1 MSIAVLLKAVPDVDT
16 LRFDPASRS
25 VVREGAELFLNP
37 FDQRA
42 LRVAL
47 ELARPSEPVVA
58 FSMGPPH
65 ARLRLAEARALGA
78 TSARLLTDPR
88 FAGSDVLATART
100 LAAVLGREPPDLVL
114 AGARSTDSDTGL
126 VGPEVGA
133 LLGLTVVTDAR
144 ALRRT
149 GPEAGF
155 EAIVDTPHGWA
166 KVSFPAPALVTV
178 GEKIAKPLRLEP
190 GRAEAAVGLVEQL
203 DLGATAL
210 APDQVGTTGSPT
222 WVSSVRDAAPNR
234 AARLFSEGSAAERVR
249 NAVAALSPLLRAPPP
264 SPPPIHAPPATL
276 RPDREVALLA
286 TDEDGHLDRAMLGWV
301 SEIRRISGEHWPSVV
316 WAGPAPAPGDVD
328 RLSRAGALAGYRIP
342 AGPGRVDARGAASA
356 LVRLLETRPELAAVG
371 TASEPFGREVAGRVA
386 AVRGLGAIG
395 DATSIEIRSA
405 GSLAFVKP
413 SFGGRTLATIE
424 SRTRPAVVTLRPS
437 LAPVGEASGPPLAW
451 NELSVPWVPSAI
463 RLLER
468 GEDPEPHAEPEGREV
483 VVAVGMGV
491 GGPEGV
497 ARATE
502 AAERWGAAV
511 VGTRKVVDAGW
522 LPARLQLG
530 LTGRALAPRLAVLL
544 GVRGSANHMVGWR
557 RAGALLA
564 VNSDPTAPVF
574 SGSDVGIVGSVE
586 EAVPLLLEPLARAL
600 ER

>member
-16 LRFDPASRS
+16 LRFDPSSRS
-25 VVREGAELFLNP
+25 VVRDGAELFLNP

-58 FSMGPPH
+58 LSLGPPH

-78 TSARLLTDPR
+78 TTARLLTDPR

-100 LAAVLGREPPDLVL
+100 LAAVLAREPPDLVL

-126 VGPEVGA
+126 VGPEVGE

-149 GPEAGF
+149 GPDGGF
-155 EAIVDTPHGWA
+155 EAIVDTPRGWA
-166 KVSFPAPALVTV
+166 KVTFPSPALVTV

-190 GRAEAAVGLVEQL
+190 GRAEAAVGRVEQL
-203 DLGATAL
+203 DLGATGL
-210 APDQVGTTGSPT
+210 APDQVGATGSPT
-222 WVSSVRDAAPNR
+222 RVSSVRDAAPSR
-234 AARLFSEGSAAERVR
+234 AARIFSEGSPADRVSA
-249 NAVAALSPLLRAPPP
+249 AVAELAPLLRAPPV
-264 SPPPIHAPPATL
+264 PPPPLRPPPPRV

-286 TDEDGHLDRAMLGWV
+286 TDADGGLDRGMLGWF
-301 SEIRRISGEHWPSVV
+301 SEIRRISGEHWPSAV
-316 WAGPAPAPGDVD
+316 WVGPDPAPRDVD

-342 AGPGRVDARGAASA
+342 LGRGRVDARLVASG
-356 LVRLLETRPELAAVG
+356 LVDLLGIRPALAAVG
-371 TASEPFGREVAGRVA
+371 APSEPFGREVAGRVA
-386 AVRGLGAIG
+386 AARGLGAIG
-395 DATSIEIRSA
+395 DATSIEA
-405 GSLAFVKP
+405 PPTGSLAFVKP

-437 LAPVGEASGPPLAW
+437 LAPVGEASGPPLSW
-451 NELSVPWVPSAI
+451 DELSVPSTSSTI

-468 GEDPEPHAEPEGREV
+468 GEDPEPLAEPEGRDV
-483 VVAVGMGV
+483 VVAVGLGV
-491 GGPEGV
+491 GGPDGV
-497 ARATE
+497 ARATA

-511 VGTRKVVDAGW
+511 VGTRKIVDAGW

-564 VNSDPTAPVF
+564 VNSDPTAAVF
-574 SGSDVGIVGSVE
+574 SGSDVGIVGTVE
-586 EAVPLLLEPLARAL
+586 ETVPLLLEPLARTL
-600 ER
+600 GT